1 MRMVKTSVF
10 DEVQAEY
17 YIFCLLLFAR
27 VCVCVC
33 LLLSNRD
40 FLSITRQY
48 GSQVPTKSQPT
59 ATAVGRRHFT
69 LIFFKDQTKIV
80 ISPKKIAYKNKVKT
94 FKLRSTDRGK

>member
-17 YIFCLLLFAR
+17 YIFCLLLLAR
-27 VCVCVC
+27 VCVSFTVNKRFFVDNASIR
-33 LLLSNRD
+33 LAGSDQKSANRY
-40 FLSITRQY
+40 R
-48 GSQVPTKSQPT
+48 
-59 ATAVGRRHFT
+59 AVGRRHFT

-94 FKLRSTDRGK
+94 FKLRSTDREK

>member
-17 YIFCLLLFAR
+17 YIFCLLLLAR
-27 VCVCVC
+27 VCVC
-33 LLLSNRD
+33 LLLSKRD

-69 LIFFKDQTKIV
+69 LIFFKDQTRIV

-94 FKLRSTDRGK
+94 FKLRSTDREK

>member
-17 YIFCLLLFAR
+17 YIFCLLLLAR
-27 VCVCVC
+27 VCVSYCQKEIFC
-33 LLLSNRD
+33 RYWL
-40 FLSITRQY
+40 TRQY

-69 LIFFKDQTKIV
+69 LIFF
-80 ISPKKIAYKNKVKT
+80 
-94 FKLRSTDRGK
+94 

>member
-1 MRMVKTSVF
+1 MRMVTTSVF

-17 YIFCLLLFAR
+17 YIFCLLLLAY
-27 VCVCVC
+27 VCVC
-33 LLLSNRD
+33 LLLSRRD
-40 FLSITRQY
+40 FCRYWLTRQY

-59 ATAVGRRHFT
+59 ATAVGRRHYT

-94 FKLRSTDRGK
+94 FKLRSTDREK